1 MGHRFCPVPDGA
13 YSSST
18 ASSFTP
24 HRLLLI
30 QPHRLLLIQ
39 PHRLPVFP
47 FHRLPLPHPTV
58 FHFTPFLLCTHTQS
72 GVPAFF
78 LSSDPML
85 MVWPAQTAS
94 HRFRDNVDME
104 SAVPRCYTCTTSASL
119 PSLSRAPRC
128 SAPPPMARP
137 FSDPSHDAHSLLRWL
152 GRNRASSQRP
162 AFEV

>member
-24 HRLLLI
+24 HPLLLI
-30 QPHRLLLIQ
+30 QPHGLLLIQPHGLLLIQ

-104 SAVPRCYTCTTSASL
+104 SAVPRCGTCTTTASQTSLSPAPRGSSSASNG
-119 PSLSRAPRC
+119 
-128 SAPPPMARP
+128 PP
-137 FSDPSHDAHSLLRWL
+137 LLRL
-152 GRNRASSQRP
+152 FA
-162 AFEV
+162 